1 MADGNIAGNAIEAL
15 LPDMSALPPIT
26 GPNARA
32 LPSRALQQALV
43 SRRVATAPS
52 VSASKP
58 PTTALAMTPSPSEEL
73 LAQLLVNVSALT
85 SEVMQLKTC
94 VVQRDKA
101 ATTMAKEM
109 VELKRELKGLAKS
122 SKDSAKASTKRLA
135 GIPNIEKAVVYV
147 RKHTKKVR
155 ST

>member
-1 MADGNIAGNAIEAL
+1 
-15 LPDMSALPPIT
+15 
-26 GPNARA
+26 
-32 LPSRALQQALV
+32 
-43 SRRVATAPS
+43 
-52 VSASKP
+52 
-58 PTTALAMTPSPSEEL
+58 MTPSPSEEL

-122 SKDSAKASTKRLA
+122 SKDSAKASTKSLA